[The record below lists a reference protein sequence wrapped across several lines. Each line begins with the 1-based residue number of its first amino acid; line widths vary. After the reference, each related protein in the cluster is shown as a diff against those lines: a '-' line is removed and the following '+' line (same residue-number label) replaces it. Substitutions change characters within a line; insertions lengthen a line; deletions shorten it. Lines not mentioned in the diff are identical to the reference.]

1 MSYINI
7 IAATRRRGQRVLTM
21 CAKLGTENGNMARL
35 VHNLPLHSVR
45 SGAVLSRGGFRH
57 TYIVGLTLWPIFE
70 SAERNWR
77 ERVRQFG
84 QSWSWIEKER
94 ESGRCDRDTRGRRE
108 GRHWPHGAPSLDVS
122 KCYRCR
128 AARHLLLF
136 YRGERGYCL
145 SQELHRK
152 RCMNNMNAVRR
163 VQSLSSRPIMC
174 AHSIL
179 CIRRIKRRIGSRG
192 ATD

>member
-94 ESGRCDRDTRGRRE
+94 VADAIEIPVEGGKAGTGHMELHLLMLASVIGAAPRGTCCFFTEERE
-108 GRHWPHGAPSLDVS
+108 GIV
-122 KCYRCR
+122 YRK
-128 AARHLLLF
+128 
-136 YRGERGYCL
+136 
-145 SQELHRK
+145 S
-152 RCMNNMNAVRR
+152 
-163 VQSLSSRPIMC
+163 
-174 AHSIL
+174 
-179 CIRRIKRRIGSRG
+179 CIESD
-192 ATD
+192 A

>member
-1 MSYINI
+1 MGTWHDSCI
-7 IAATRRRGQRVLTM
+7 IYRCTVFAAALFCRGAAFDIHSGTHSMANFRKRGE
-21 CAKLGTENGNMARL
+21 KLERKSAAIWTELELDR
-35 VHNLPLHSVR
+35 
-45 SGAVLSRGGFRH
+45 
-57 TYIVGLTLWPIFE
+57 
-70 SAERNWR
+70 
-77 ERVRQFG
+77 
-84 QSWSWIEKER
+84 ER